1 MVNDPYLAAL
11 IALIGA
17 CLGSFANVAA
27 LRTLRGED
35 WVRRPSACFH
45 CAKQLRFFANLPI
58 FGYLRY
64 GGRSGCCGQKLP
76 RRYLYVELAMAAL
89 LVLAFHQLNLL
100 VFLSFVPF
108 TILMVVIFLTDMDAF
123 IIPDWASLGGLA
135 LGVGL
140 SVFRAPGLPVITDAL
155 LGGACGFALIYSIN
169 AAYKLWRGHDGMGF
183 GDVKL
188 MAMLGVWLGPL
199 ALLPILFAASISGAF
214 FGILAILAVQA
225 QKSQKGQDGQGQP
238 AQVPFGCFLTPMA
251 LVWLFF
257 APQLLSAAQ

>member
-1 MVNDPYLAAL
+1 MANSLYVAAL

-35 WVRRPSACFH
+35 WVRQPSACFH
-45 CAKQLRFFANLPI
+45 CRKRLSFFANLPI
-58 FGYLRY
+58 FGYLFHC
-64 GGRSGCCGQKLP
+64 GRSNCCGQKLP
-76 RRYLYVELAMAAL
+76 RRYLFVELAMAAL
-89 LVLAFHQLNLL
+89 LVLAFTQLNLP
-100 VFLSFVPF
+100 VFFSFVPF
-108 TILMVVIFLTDMDAF
+108 MILMVVIFLTDIDAF

-135 LGVGL
+135 LGLGL
-140 SVFRAPGLPVITDAL
+140 AMFSAPGLPPITDAV
-155 LGGACGFALIYSIN
+155 LGGVGGFVLIYFIN
-169 AAYKLWRGHDGMGF
+169 AAYKLWRGQDGMGF

-214 FGILAILAVQA
+214 FGISAIFAAQGPNTDKQA
-225 QKSQKGQDGQGQP
+225 
-238 AQVPFGCFLTPMA
+238 AQLPFGCFLTSMA

-257 APQLLSAAQ
+257 SPQLLSAAQ

>member
-1 MVNDPYLAAL
+1 MANGLYLAAL

-35 WVRRPSACFH
+35 WVRQPSACFH
-45 CAKQLRFFANLPI
+45 CGKLLGFFANLPI
-58 FGYLRY
+58 FGYLRH
-64 GGRSGCCGQKLP
+64 GGRSNCCGQKLP
-76 RRYLYVELAMAAL
+76 RRYLFVELAMAAL
-89 LVLAFHQLNLL
+89 LVLAFTQLKLP
-100 VFLSFVPF
+100 VFFSFVPF
-108 TILMVVIFLTDMDAF
+108 MILMLVIFLTDMDAF

-135 LGVGL
+135 LGLGL
-140 SVFRAPGLPVITDAL
+140 ALLGAPGLPLITDAV
-155 LGGACGFALIYSIN
+155 LGGIGGFALIYFIN
-169 AAYKLWRGHDGMGF
+169 AAYKLWRGQEGMGF

-214 FGILAILAVQA
+214 FGILAILAARGQNADKQA
-225 QKSQKGQDGQGQP
+225 

-257 APQLLSAAQ
+257 APQLLTAAQ